1 MLPYPGMPY
10 NYPPGICYPL
20 TECCMYLLFI
30 LCCIHAYKK
39 GMGSFMYLLGGLGFG
54 LLLEY
59 VNVATSAGYR
69 YGQFWIMF
77 GVAPNNIPLCIG
89 TGWAILIYT
98 SRLISDALGLPLWTA
113 AALDALL
120 AINI

>member
-39 GMGSFMYLLGGLGFG
+39 GMSNFMYLESSYNAYYTAGFITLKSFHFLFHCCNE
-54 LLLEY
+54 LLFRRHVQLIF
-59 VNVATSAGYR
+59 AGHDR
-69 YGQFWIMF
+69 FVF
-77 GVAPNNIPLCIG
+77 L
-89 TGWAILIYT
+89 
-98 SRLISDALGLPLWTA
+98 R
-113 AALDALL
+113 
-120 AINI
+120 